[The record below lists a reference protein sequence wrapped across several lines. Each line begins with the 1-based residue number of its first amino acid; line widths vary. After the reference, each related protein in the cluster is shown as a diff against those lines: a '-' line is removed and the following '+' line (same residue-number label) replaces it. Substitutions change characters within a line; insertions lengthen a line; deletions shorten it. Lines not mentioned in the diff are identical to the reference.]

1 MKKLTIACC
10 WAGAIALLSQP
21 SWAAESWRIIKLSGQ
36 AWVTSPQSQRTDLSV
51 GAELPFGATLFTG
64 ERSRVMIV
72 RGADN
77 ILVGP
82 KSILAVR
89 SEPSGGVTTT
99 VLERAG
105 TAHFDVEKQ
114 NSQHF
119 SVETPLLA
127 AVVKGTSFTVSV
139 SSNNANVAVAR
150 GVVEVASLST
160 GQTAS
165 IAPGQKA
172 AVNAHRWGGGL
183 RLSGLG
189 SMPSI
194 TRGLPR
200 PPLVSPLSSATSF
213 SSPANTISSAEAGS
227 SATTST
233 TASTPS
239 TTSAQTGYGG
249 GGSGRSSSA
258 SGPVSEGPPIS
269 HATPNQPNKGGKV
282 PAKGDAGKG
291 NGNAQAV
298 GNGKGDSG
306 NGPKGNG
313 KGNGKGNN
321 GNGNWNGNGNNGNGN
336 GNGENGNNGNVSGD
350 NGNGANGNG
359 NNGNGNGNNGNKGKS
374 KGKGNNKPGGKG
386 GH

>member
-150 GVVEVASLST
+150 GEVEVASLST

-258 SGPVSEGPPIS
+258 GGPVSAGPPI
-269 HATPNQPNKGGKV
+269 TPGKPAGNGGKG
-282 PAKGDAGKG
+282 PANEHANDNG
-291 NGNAQAV
+291 NGP
-298 GNGKGDSG
+298 NGKGSG
-306 NGPKGNG
+306 DNGNGPNGKGSGDNGKGPKGNG
-313 KGNGKGNN
+313 NGDNGKRPKGNGN
-321 GNGNWNGNGNNGNGN
+321 
-336 GNGENGNNGNVSGD
+336 GD
-350 NGNGANGNG
+350 NGNGANGDENGANANG